1 MRDASPFTRT
11 TKDTHHEDLSNCFA
25 AAVLFAGMI
34 ASASAGERAASVSK
48 STLGSMGLGG
58 MHQMSDNDGLAVR
71 GKGTSASVWG
81 SGIATIHG
89 TATQTSGYSASAS
102 HPFGSASANGGEQQ
116 PGQRHSR
123 QRGWLGQLPRR
134 DRDRWFVRLGEVTPP
149 RDRAVS
155 AIV

>member
-1 MRDASPFTRT
+1 MKTFRIV
-11 TKDTHHEDLSNCFA
+11 CA

-102 HPFGSASANGGEQQ
+102 HPFGSSSAIGGNSNLVNVTHGSVGGSVSFLVVTAIGGSFASAK
-116 PGQRHSR
+116 
-123 QRGWLGQLPRR
+123 
-134 DRDRWFVRLGEVTPP
+134 
-149 RDRAVS
+149 
-155 AIV
+155 